1 MCPSHLTKENH
12 WCFLAVLSWKGIV
25 SAEGMWKSMGAL
37 GCHSACCGE
46 QETQHWDSVRVQD
59 NSPKRGIPIHSG
71 NSGAVE
77 KVS

>member
-1 MCPSHLTKENH
+1 M
-12 WCFLAVLSWKGIV
+12 

-71 NSGAVE
+71 SSGAVE